1 MIINPAGLDGR
12 PVYGVASLSKGLLWC
27 TGALLH
33 WHCSCLLVAQTRQ
46 KLKGDWWR
54 AVQHSQE
61 CSARTLQVWC
71 QCVWAPKPTHIRV
84 RLEEIKHTL
93 HAPVSTN
100 TTSFPMLASNS
111 SIPYVLLCQQIP
123 LHFQFPMLASN
134 SSIPYVLLCQQ
145 IPLHF
150 QCLHPINVFSS
161 PFALVLSAL
170 LRRSSETLISR
181 LPVSWW
187 VQSSLK
193 CLAEQQKCISTTL
206 RLDYHFYL
214 V

>member
-1 MIINPAGLDGR
+1 MAWHHYRKACFDALVHCYIGIAR
-12 PVYGVASLSKGLLWC
+12 AC
-27 TGALLH
+27 LLH
-33 WHCSCLLVAQTRQ
+33 KQGRSSKATDGGQFSTAKNAQLGHCKCDVNVCEPQN
-46 KLKGDWWR
+46 
-54 AVQHSQE
+54 
-61 CSARTLQVWC
+61 
-71 QCVWAPKPTHIRV
+71 PPTY
-84 RLEEIKHTL
+84 
-93 HAPVSTN
+93 
-100 TTSFPMLASNS
+100 ASGSRKS
-111 SIPYVLLCQQIP
+111 SIPY
-123 LHFQFPMLASN
+123 M
-134 SSIPYVLLCQQ
+134 LLCQQ